1 MKERGKSRDLAKK
14 LVQRKRGDV
23 IKGMRETGWGNRKKI
38 GGCQRSRDTS
48 KPKHGRAAVIGAD
61 HPSGLAERLSW
72 LDCGLLAGLDAWMN
86 ELRDGDRLKSC
97 VVIQRGQ
104 CAGNI
109 KYVNGKHTCYHQQLH
124 AIKVHRGSS
133 CVVHIQGVL
142 QFSQSD
148 SD

>member
-1 MKERGKSRDLAKK
+1 
-14 LVQRKRGDV
+14 
-23 IKGMRETGWGNRKKI
+23 MREQKKI